1 MRKAMGVVAMAAC
14 LAMAPAVAVAQGMA
28 PKHEL
33 GVDAVLQL
41 AAQSGGSTHFILQT
55 PVDVRL
61 GFVSSSP
68 LSWEGRLTLF
78 YDSKGLNGGTSA
90 QYSLAPDIQALYRLS
105 SGSGQHGL
113 MGPYATVG
121 AGLNFLDAEK
131 PTGGT
136 NSSVVFR
143 LNGGVG
149 TRIPW
154 ESGALRIEGFVA
166 YDFENTTVFV
176 PATLE
181 VGARVGI
188 SLWH

>member
-1 MRKAMGVVAMAAC
+1 MRKAMGVVALAAG
-14 LAMAPAVAVAQGMA
+14 LAMAPAVAFAQGMA

-41 AAQSGGSTHFILQT
+41 ASPSGGSTHFILQT

-78 YDSKGLNGGTSA
+78 YDSKAFNGGNNA
-90 QYSLAPDIQALYRLS
+90 GYSLAPDIQALYRLS
-105 SGSGQHGL
+105 KGSGQHGL

-121 AGLNFLDAEK
+121 AGLDFRNAPSG
-131 PTGGT
+131 PTST

-154 ESGALRIEGFVA
+154 ESGALRLEGFVA
-166 YDFENTTVFV
+166 YNFKNTTL
-176 PATLE
+176 PTPGTLE
-181 VGARVGI
+181 VGVRTGI